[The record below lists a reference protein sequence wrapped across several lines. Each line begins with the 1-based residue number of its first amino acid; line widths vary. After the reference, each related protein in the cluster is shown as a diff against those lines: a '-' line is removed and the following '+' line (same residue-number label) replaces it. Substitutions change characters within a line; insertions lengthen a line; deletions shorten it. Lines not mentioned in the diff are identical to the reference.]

1 MHACMHAAIAADR
14 DPTACDRHDMLK
26 QAIKVASRGVPSK
39 WLVSTG
45 FSDVHARAVQLLPM
59 FETCF
64 KLEGP
69 TMQRGSS
76 KWLEYMMTKCQ
87 ECEFRDLVEY
97 PQLLKRYLQ
106 LQLESPLTDE
116 FGIPKKDGVKMSD
129 AAYSMLHSRERLP
142 HHISSKYVQHL
153 FLNRV

>member
-1 MHACMHAAIAADR
+1 MHAAIAADR

-26 QAIKVASRGVPSK
+26 QAIKVVASKGVPSK

-45 FSDVHARAVQLLPM
+45 FSDVDARAVQLLPM

-76 KWLEYMMTKCQ
+76 KWLDYMMTK
-87 ECEFRDLVEY
+87 FGHHVV
-97 PQLLKRYLQ
+97 K
-106 LQLESPLTDE
+106 PLAGSSMSVKNVS
-116 FGIPKKDGVKMSD
+116 FGTWLSIP
-129 AAYSMLHSRERLP
+129 
-142 HHISSKYVQHL
+142 
-153 FLNRV
+153 NC